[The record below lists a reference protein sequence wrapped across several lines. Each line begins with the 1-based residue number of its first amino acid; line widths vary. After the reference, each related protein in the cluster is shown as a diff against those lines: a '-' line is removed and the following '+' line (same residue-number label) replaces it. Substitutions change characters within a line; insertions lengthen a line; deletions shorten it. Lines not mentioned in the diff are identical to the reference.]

1 MNPPTILV
9 AIGALLASAG
19 ALADTGEEIYQNR
32 CSLCHAGGAGGA
44 PKFKNRDDW
53 APRAARGKL
62 ALYDVALHGKPN
74 TAMMARGGFRDLSND
89 EVMAAVDY
97 MVAQAGFTPGLRPAP
112 APAAPAAPLAA
123 QPSLAA
129 APAEFDDKT
138 ATARIAEALLVQL
151 APPDAKI
158 EMQEGVANVGG
169 LGIRVG
175 TREGVVWL
183 RGMVKSA
190 ELIERAEAIARSA
203 GGGRKVEN
211 RLISA
216 QIFEWD

>member
-1 MNPPTILV
+1 MSPPVIL
-9 AIGALLASAG
+9 AATAALLVPVFAF
-19 ALADTGEEIYQNR
+19 ADSGEEVYRNR

-44 PKFKNRDDW
+44 PKFKNREEW

-74 TAMMARGGFRDLSND
+74 TAMMPRGGFRDLSND

-97 MVAQAGFTPGLRPAP
+97 MVAEAGFDPPLRPVPAPSPAP
-112 APAAPAAPLAA
+112 AG
-123 QPSLAA
+123 
-129 APAEFDDKT
+129 FDDNT
-138 ATARIAEALLVQL
+138 ATARIAEALRVQL
-151 APPDAKI
+151 APGASVETRD
-158 EMQEGVANVGG
+158 GVASVST

-183 RGMVKSA
+183 RGMVKTA
-190 ELIERAEAIARSA
+190 EIIERADAIAKSE

-211 RLISA
+211 RLVPEA
-216 QIFEWD
+216 TPERY